1 MPYAHV
7 ERTPEARY
15 LLIVNLDRPDEKFTS
30 VIEIDSD
37 AGWLRRI
44 TLDAA
49 GKPVINPDNKNE
61 MVVERVEGRFRI
73 DIKRPGETEY
83 HEWKPAGTFRAVVIL

>member
-15 LLIVNLDRPDEKFTS
+15 LLIVNLDKLDEEFKS

-44 TLDAA
+44 ALDDA
-49 GKPVINPDNKNE
+49 GKPVINLDNKNE
-61 MVVERVEGRFRI
+61 MVIERVEGRFRI
-73 DIKRPGETEY
+73 DIKLPGEAEY
-83 HEWKPAGTFRAVVIL
+83 SEWKPAAASAQ

>member
-7 ERTPEARY
+7 ERTPEARH
-15 LLIVNLDRPDEKFTS
+15 LLIVNLDNRAEKFTS

-44 TLDAA
+44 ALEADGRPAIDPA
-49 GKPVINPDNKNE
+49 NRDNLLI
-61 MVVERVEGRFRI
+61 ERVEGRFRI
-73 DIKRPGETEY
+73 DIKLPGETEY
-83 HEWKPAGTFRAVVIL
+83 REWQPAAAPAQ

>member
-7 ERTPEARY
+7 DLTPDVRH
-15 LLIVNLDRPDEKFTS
+15 LRIVNLDKPAEEFNT

-37 AGWLRRI
+37 AGWLRRMA
-44 TLDAA
+44 TDAA
-49 GKPVINPDNKNE
+49 GKLVVNPDNRNE
-61 MVVERVEGRFRI
+61 FVVERVEGRFRI

-83 HEWKPAGTFRAVVIL
+83 SEWKPVAAPAQ